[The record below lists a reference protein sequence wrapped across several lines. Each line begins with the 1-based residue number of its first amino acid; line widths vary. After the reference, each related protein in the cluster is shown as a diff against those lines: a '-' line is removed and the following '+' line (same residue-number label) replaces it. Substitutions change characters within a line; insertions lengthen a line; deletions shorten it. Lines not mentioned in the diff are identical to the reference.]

1 MGNVWL
7 WIFEHR
13 SHWTH
18 HTTFLRCTSENGDK
32 RKLWYNLIT
41 LPILERSH
49 LNWIHYWYSILHV
62 HSSAVLYLNNMK
74 FFSWK
79 NSSLCCHQTFTLS
92 KDSWSNPSRSNFG
105 LKSFKFSYKFYCI
118 SLKIKQL
125 TKTLCWICIERSA
138 KFFWAFWSLKKQL
151 CWTCI
156 IFKTKLRVRL
166 MAWQYFQFA
175 SGGVT
180 RRNAKMNVYIL
191 VTFNDV
197 TWTRTKFLKLSIL
210 TSWKSFHPRTFI
222 ADALKHLNI
231 ILIFYVTRLRLH
243 LPKATIRHNYEG

>member
-1 MGNVWL
+1 M
-7 WIFEHR
+7 H
-13 SHWTH
+13 
-18 HTTFLRCTSENGDK
+18 
-32 RKLWYNLIT
+32 
-41 LPILERSH
+41 
-49 LNWIHYWYSILHV
+49 
-62 HSSAVLYLNNMK
+62 K
-74 FFSWK
+74 F
-79 NSSLCCHQTFTLS
+79 
-92 KDSWSNPSRSNFG
+92 
-105 LKSFKFSYKFYCI
+105 
-118 SLKIKQL
+118 KIKQL
-125 TKTLCWICIERSA
+125 TKTLCWIELYWEKRKVFLSILVA
-138 KFFWAFWSLKKQL
+138 KETTLL
-151 CWTCI
+151 
-156 IFKTKLRVRL
+156 KLRVRL

-222 ADALKHLNI
+222 AYALKHLNI